1 MSSNYIFCDK
11 KLVHV
16 VRDFRPWEVMT
27 KVRYVFMVQIEMIEL
42 VGGGHFSSRNS
53 LRLVKYGVHLVG
65 SQNKID

>member
-1 MSSNYIFCDK
+1 MLILTPKS
-11 KLVHV
+11 
-16 VRDFRPWEVMT
+16 
-27 KVRYVFMVQIEMIEL
+27 KVQYWLTVTAVEMIEL

>member
-1 MSSNYIFCDK
+1 
-11 KLVHV
+11 
-16 VRDFRPWEVMT
+16 MT

-53 LRLVKYGVHLVG
+53 LRLLKYGVHLVG